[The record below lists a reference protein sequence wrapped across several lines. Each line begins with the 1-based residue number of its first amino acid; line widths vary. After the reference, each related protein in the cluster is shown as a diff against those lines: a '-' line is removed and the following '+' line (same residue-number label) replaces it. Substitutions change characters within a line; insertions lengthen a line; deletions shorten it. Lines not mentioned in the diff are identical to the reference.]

1 MAERKPVIIIGG
13 GLAGSEAAWQ
23 LARRGVRVDLYEMRP
38 ARQTPAHTTAHLA
51 ELVCSNSFKADGLD
65 SASGLLKAE
74 LKRCG
79 SLLMQIAERTRVPAG
94 GALAVDRERF
104 AAEVTGAIEE
114 EPLVRVIRQEM
125 TEIPEGRT
133 VIVAAGPLMSEDLT
147 RSLARFTGKR
157 YLYFYDAISPIVE
170 GDSIDAGR
178 TFRASRYGKGGA
190 DYVNCPLSEE
200 EYNRFYDALVHSETY
215 PLHEFEARLFFEGCL
230 PIEEMARR
238 GRETLLF
245 GPLKP
250 VGLIEPRTGKRPFA
264 VVQLR
269 QDNLAADQY
278 SLVGFQTQMRRR
290 EQERVL
296 RLIPGLENARFV
308 RYGQVH
314 RNSYINSPALLAP
327 TLQTRRRASLFFA
340 GQIAGVEGYVEA
352 VATGLMSGVNA
363 ARLEAG
369 REPLVFPRTTA
380 LGSLLQYIS
389 QADPQDYQP
398 SNITFGLLPPP
409 EHRVPR
415 KARRQW
421 VTRRALQDLERW
433 RADAGL
439 N

>member
-1 MAERKPVIIIGG
+1 MPERKPVIVIGG
-13 GLAGSEAAWQ
+13 GLAGSEASWQ
-23 LARRGVRVDLYEMRP
+23 LARRGVDVELHEMRP
-38 ARQTPAHTTAHLA
+38 VRQTPAHTTAHLA

-74 LKRCG
+74 LRRCG

-94 GALAVDRERF
+94 GALAVDRDRF
-104 AAEVTGAIEE
+104 AAEVTRAIESEPRIRILRE
-114 EPLVRVIRQEM
+114 EA

-133 VIVAAGPLMSEDLT
+133 VIVAAGPLISEALT
-147 RSLARFTGKR
+147 RSVARFTGKR
-157 YLYFYDAISPIVE
+157 HLYFYDAISPIVE
-170 GDSIDAGR
+170 RDSIDLSRA
-178 TFRASRYGKGGA
+178 FRASRYGKGGE
-190 DYVNCPLSEE
+190 DYVNCPLTEE
-200 EYNRFYDALVHSETY
+200 EYSRFYAALVGAETY
-215 PLHEFEARLFFEGCL
+215 PLHGFEARLFFEGCL
-230 PIEEMARR
+230 PLEEMARR

-245 GPLKP
+245 GPMKP
-250 VGLIEPRTGKRPFA
+250 VGLLDPATGRRPFA

-278 SLVGFQTQMRRR
+278 SIVGFQTQMRRR

-296 RLIPGLENARFV
+296 RLIPALERARFV

-314 RNSYINSPALLAP
+314 RNSYINSPALLQP
-327 TLQTRRRASLFFA
+327 TLQTRRRLDLFFA

-352 VATGLMSGVNA
+352 MSTGLISGLNA

-369 REPLVFPRTTA
+369 LEPLVFPRTTA

-389 QADPQDYQP
+389 QADPMDYQP

-409 EHRVPR
+409 EGPVRRGERRHR
-415 KARRQW
+415 
-421 VTRRALQDLERW
+421 VTRRALEDLERW
-433 RADAGL
+433 RSDAGI